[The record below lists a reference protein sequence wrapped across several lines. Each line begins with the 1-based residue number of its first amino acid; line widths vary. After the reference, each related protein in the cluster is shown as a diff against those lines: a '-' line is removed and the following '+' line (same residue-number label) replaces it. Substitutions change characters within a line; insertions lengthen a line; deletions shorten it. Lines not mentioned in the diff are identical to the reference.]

1 MYFQLWEED
10 LSILLGSNLKN
21 ETQKKSVGVAT
32 GSMLVFSVPTVLLN
46 HFKFH
51 YTVYGI
57 TKDGWYNIV
66 LIKQLS

>member
-10 LSILLGSNLKN
+10 LSILLSSNLKN

-46 HFKFH
+46 HFKFC
-51 YTVYGI
+51 YTVYRI